1 MLQKTIFPC
10 QDEQTHARR
19 ALAASCYHI
28 GSHRSHQSDIQK
40 IQRWCAALTTT
51 MTAAHAGY
59 ILNFW
64 TANNEGLFVTE
75 IIVRV
80 SRPGKVVHRQIKLDK
95 DDLALG
101 MDDDD

>member
-1 MLQKTIFPC
+1 MP
-10 QDEQTHARR
+10 
-19 ALAASCYHI
+19 LAASCYHI
-28 GSHRSHQSDIQK
+28 GSHETINQTYKK
-40 IQRWCAALTTT
+40 IQRWCAANNYDYD
-51 MTAAHAGY
+51 GGSYERY
-59 ILNFW
+59 ITDFW
-64 TANNEGLFVTE
+64 TTNNEELFVTE